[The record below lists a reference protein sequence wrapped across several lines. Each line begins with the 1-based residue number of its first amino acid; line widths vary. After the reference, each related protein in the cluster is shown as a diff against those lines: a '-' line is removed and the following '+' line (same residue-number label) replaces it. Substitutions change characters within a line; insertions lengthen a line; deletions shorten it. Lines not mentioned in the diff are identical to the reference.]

1 MMLKMSLNKK
11 KAQMILFQMNLTW
24 NQQTMDDRAEILIGY
39 ALKVWQYP
47 EVSDEVRAKYTE
59 EPAEEAKSKYS
70 LESYEVYNN
79 DALTRMF
86 FDKLNE
92 AILGLHPGIKR
103 EFKKLYVAYKLKT
116 NVVDVIMQHARLR
129 LTVNLEFDEVNDP
142 SGICRDVTN
151 LGRWGNGDVEIGFDS
166 LGKMDA
172 ALDIIKQSL
181 AKQL

>member
-1 MMLKMSLNKK
+1 MEK
-11 KAQMILFQMNLTW
+11 
-24 NQQTMDDRAEILIGY
+24 
-39 ALKVWQYP
+39 
-47 EVSDEVRAKYTE
+47 
-59 EPAEEAKSKYS
+59 PAERYS
-70 LESYEVYNN
+70 LESYDTNVFTRTLFEVLDRRIQNLSP
-79 DALTRMF
+79 DV
-86 FDKLNE
+86 
-92 AILGLHPGIKR
+92 KR